1 MTATRLLLVVLFLAP
16 GLAGCSS
23 RGGADEPRT
32 YYLDTA
38 PRSDPNQ
45 TFEITPDDVAKMPRV
60 AAAAWAEAA
69 AHGSANFTVT
79 REEETAYFAVLQAA
93 AQRQGVVNTT
103 YIRYAGQAFVES
115 AMVS

>member
-1 MTATRLLLVVLFLAP
+1 MSDARVLIVALLLAP
-16 GLAGCSS
+16 GLAGCTS
-23 RGGADEPRT
+23 RGGNDEPRT

-38 PRSDPNQ
+38 LRSDPNQ

-69 AHGSANFTVT
+69 ARGSANFTVT

-93 AQRQGVVNTT
+93 AQRQGVVNMT